1 MAFDDATEAEPNA
14 AGVVAGRGPL
24 AVGKRAEPDPV
35 AVADIE
41 GLEPEEVDT
50 ELQLA
55 ETGWRSGC
63 GRSVT

>member
-1 MAFDDATEAEPNA
+1 MAFDDATEAEHDA

-55 ETGWRSGC
+55 ETG
-63 GRSVT
+63 